1 MIIECI
7 KCHKRFNVDS
17 NLIPSSGRSIQCG
30 SCQHIWFYRKNDNQ
44 ESFILNDVFDNK
56 KPDKKKEVI
65 DIDSPVKKNKKDISK
80 IKKKS
85 KNKELE
91 KNALVK
97 YQGKKKSF
105 FGIIFSYLLVLIISF
120 VALILILDTFKN
132 PLINIFPSLELWLFN
147 LFETFKDV
155 KLFLEDLK

>member
-44 ESFILNDVFDNK
+44 ESLILNDVLDNK
-56 KPDKKKEVI
+56 KLDKKKEVI
-65 DIDSPVKKNKKDISK
+65 DIDSPVQKNKKDISK

-105 FGIIFSYLLVLIISF
+105 FGLIFSYLLVLIISF

-132 PLINIFPSLELWLFN
+132 PLINIFPNLELWLFN